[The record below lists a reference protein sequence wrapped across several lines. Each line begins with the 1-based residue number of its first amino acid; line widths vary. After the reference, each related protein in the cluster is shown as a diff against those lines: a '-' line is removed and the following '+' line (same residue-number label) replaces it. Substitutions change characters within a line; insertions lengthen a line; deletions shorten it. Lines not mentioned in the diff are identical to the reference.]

1 MKHATR
7 RICTLLLAVFLS
19 VAGACTSLTMTTS
32 AYPDEGG
39 RVPYRFHLETLHT
52 TGAGGSMIQVVR
64 KLELELGQPLE
75 AAGWLATDEGVSA
88 YQYLWLPAGGGFGEW
103 ITVKDPH
110 ITHRHDLT
118 AAGIEYPSGH
128 STAGFQFTIE
138 PPKDL
143 PEGYYDIYIR
153 ALDGMGTPC
162 DLAAILDLR
171 YGDPDRVSAS
181 GQSISFPRIGREG
194 EASLLGG
201 ATVEDDTLRLPPDG
215 RVRLGDLNLTGF
227 EEVKITYYFPDAR
240 AWKGDKTSILGLK
253 SSGEYSYGKE
263 DESYNVTHSLVHAP
277 LWERAGQI
285 TLKLT
290 ECDEN
295 GHIWLTGHLNS
306 EIVITAI
313 DFVGKGYGT
322 DRVAALIN
330 LSGETATPYLR
341 SFSHTEAKTVTDP
354 HLGEVLRLEVKDATN
369 DPYAHFAVGDLLRD
383 HDIVLDA
390 DVYKYLVLLYR
401 AEPVNNTDR
410 MNLYLCSGPIMGATE
425 ECNQGATL
433 LRDGQWHYLL
443 VDLSQKANW
452 GGIVNGW
459 RFDYISGD
467 SDAGDAVE
475 FASVQFFR
483 TAKAA
488 HEAAQQDPTRREAY
502 KSGDPVVLRDMREEG
517 SAEEEFIPDPS
528 DTYEVTEPPTE
539 PPIEP
544 PTEPAPSDT
553 EAPDSETITSPDG
566 TEEPPTKRGCASAV
580 SSFSLLALLSP
591 LPLWLKKRKIL
602 TYKGENHET

>member
-103 ITVKDPH
+103 ITVKHPH

-171 YGDPDRVSAS
+171 YGDPDRVSVS

-263 DESYNVTHSLVHAP
+263 DESYNVTHSLVYAP

-295 GHIWLTGHLNS
+295 GDIWLTGHLNS

-354 HLGEVLRLEVKDATN
+354 QLGEVLRLEVKDATN

-390 DVYKYLVLLYR
+390 DVYKFLVLLYR

-410 MNLYLCSGPIMGATE
+410 MNLYLCSGPITGATE

-433 LRDGQWHYLL
+433 LRDGKWHYLL
-443 VDLSQKANW
+443 VDLTQKANW

-539 PPIEP
+539 PAP
-544 PTEPAPSDT
+544 PDT
-553 EAPDSETITSPDG
+553 EAPDSETITSPNG
-566 TEEPPTKRGCASAV
+566 TEELPTKRGCASAV